1 VFKEATSSERKAG
14 GGDDTEGA
22 EEEIDFVSPGIALH
36 ETRGPSSD
44 SKMIKMITSCGA
56 IITKDVTSGG
66 GDFRRTDA
74 DRCERMEASVEC
86 IGSGIH

>member
-14 GGDDTEGA
+14 GGDTEGA

-36 ETRGPSSD
+36 QTRGPSSD
-44 SKMIKMITSCGA
+44 SKMIKMITSCDA
-56 IITKDVTSGG
+56 IITKDVTSGRD
-66 GDFRRTDA
+66 DFRRTDA
-74 DRCERMEASVEC
+74 DRCEGMEASVEC